1 MLFKNMELIS
11 MFLKFGLLVIAYFIG
26 AIPFS
31 IILGKKYKGID
42 VRNHGSGNPGGTNAL
57 RFLGRHVGLLVVI
70 LDVFKGGIIVL
81 LVNLNVFGAD
91 MLHPLAYGVAA
102 ALGHVYSIYINFGG
116 GKAVAT
122 TVGSMIAFNPL
133 YALIM
138 AVFFF
143 STLKLTK
150 YVSLASMIGAFS
162 AILIAL
168 VFNEYGLPIYDT
180 MLFYVVLFFILII
193 FRHHTNIKR
202 LLNDDETKTYW
213 L

>member
-1 MLFKNMELIS
+1 